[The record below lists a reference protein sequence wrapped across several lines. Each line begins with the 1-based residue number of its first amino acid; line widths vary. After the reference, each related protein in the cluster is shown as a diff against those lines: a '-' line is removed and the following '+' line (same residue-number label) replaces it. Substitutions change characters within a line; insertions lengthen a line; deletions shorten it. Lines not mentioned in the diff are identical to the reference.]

1 MTQPAPVS
9 GARFPGAGPVSPAA
23 AARWDQQG

>member
-9 GARFPGAGPVSPAA
+9 GARFPGTAALSPAA